1 MEKNTHFQSL
11 SSAPPVKMLSLQV
24 PLAEP
29 PYRETIH
36 FQSPLLLSLSKSPVN
51 KPPLQLPHWGPYRK
65 RCLSPELSF
74 IYPSESPMKEP
85 SLLALLIELQ

>member
-11 SSAPPVKMLSLQV
+11 SSVPLVKMPSLQV

-51 KPPLQLPHWGPYRK
+51 KPPLQLPQWGPYGE
-65 RCLSPELSF
+65 RCPSSELFF

-85 SLLALLIELQ
+85 SILAPLIELQ